1 MYLGNSYEVHMKFI
15 WSSYEIP
22 VKYEARILTNFLWSS
37 FLFDMKL
44 IEHSC
49 EVNIKCIWNSC
60 EILGGWIWWEV
71 HLYFMWTSYRIRV
84 RFIWNWYELLMNF
97 WWNWYEI
104 LCTYSYEFCM
114 KFVFISYEQRPG
126 LVYQAISYW
135 QNHARMAN
143 SQNVAISGEISSA
156 ILNIRCRFIGEKVFE
171 IINSQKSHAN
181 WICYDGW
188 TPLDQPRF
196 GFPVGEVPTCTWRF
210 NSLLPI
216 MTP

>member
-1 MYLGNSYEVHMKFI
+1 MTTGQ
-15 WSSYEIP
+15 P
-22 VKYEARILTNFLWSS
+22 ILKILVRFTSIRKRQK
-37 FLFDMKL
+37 LFTYY
-44 IEHSC
+44 
-49 EVNIKCIWNSC
+49 NSC
-60 EILGGWIWWEV
+60 
-71 HLYFMWTSYRIRV
+71 
-84 RFIWNWYELLMNF
+84 FIVCW
-97 WWNWYEI
+97 
-104 LCTYSYEFCM
+104 
-114 KFVFISYEQRPG
+114 QRPG

-143 SQNVAISGEISSA
+143 SQNVAISGEISST
-156 ILNIRCRFIGEKVFE
+156 ILNIWCRFIGEKVFE

-216 MTP
+216 MTPFQFNSFICHKNTSIHQHINAFTIKWSEGLRNLKGLYIPIQIQLFYRNTTLVIAAVIKWQNY

>member
-1 MYLGNSYEVHMKFI
+1 MPICTQGMQRT
-15 WSSYEIP
+15 WCP
-22 VKYEARILTNFLWSS
+22 EAGTIIVTGPYCLKQDFSISNALA
-37 FLFDMKL
+37 M
-44 IEHSC
+44 
-49 EVNIKCIWNSC
+49 
-60 EILGGWIWWEV
+60 EILQ
-71 HLYFMWTSYRIRV
+71 TC
-84 RFIWNWYELLMNF
+84 FIMCW
-97 WWNWYEI
+97 
-104 LCTYSYEFCM
+104 
-114 KFVFISYEQRPG
+114 QRPG

-156 ILNIRCRFIGEKVFE
+156 ILNIWCRFISEKVFE